1 MATLNIKEYLDR
13 DEQKDLLRFLTAGS
27 VDDGK
32 STLIGRLLFDSKK
45 LYEDQL
51 DALERDSKRMG
62 NAGDHIDYALLLDG
76 LKAEREQGITIDV
89 AYRYFSTNNRK
100 FIIADTPGHEQ
111 YTRNMITGGST
122 ANLAIILVD
131 ARTGVITQTRRHTYL
146 VSLLGIKHVV
156 LAVNKV
162 DQGQSPDIYEF
173 YNLGL
178 GTPFPVSANSKIGF
192 GDLLDEVL
200 VHCNPQDADE
210 KEDERPRVAII
221 GKPNAGKSSLINK
234 LLGEDRLIVSDIA
247 GTTRDAIDTTVKR
260 NGKEYVFIDTA
271 GLRKK
276 ARVKED
282 IERYSVIRTVAAV
295 ERCDVAILV
304 IDAEEGITEQDA
316 KIAGIAHERGKG
328 MIIAVNKWDLI
339 EKNDKTIYKFTNQVR
354 EVLSYMSYAELVFI
368 SAKTGQRLPKIFDVL
383 DMVIENHALR
393 VQTGVLNEILTEAV
407 AMKQPPSDKGKRL
420 KLYYI
425 TQVSVKPPTFVVF
438 INDRQLMHFSYTRYL
453 ENQIRNTFGFRGTPI
468 HIIARER
475 KER

>member
-1 MATLNIKEYLDR
+1 MSKPIIAIVGRPN
-13 DEQKDLLRFLTAGS
+13 
-27 VDDGK
+27 VGK
-32 STLIGRLLFDSKK
+32 STLFN
-45 LYEDQL
+45 
-51 DALERDSKRMG
+51 AL
-62 NAGDHIDYALLLDG
+62 AGEKISIV
-76 LKAEREQGITIDV
+76 K
-89 AYRYFSTNNRK
+89 
-100 FIIADTPGHEQ
+100 DTPGV
-111 YTRNMITGGST
+111 TRDRIYADVTWLNYQFTLIDTGGIEPDSGDLLLSQMRGQAEIAMET
-122 ANLAIILVD
+122 ADVIIFLTDVRQGLVD
-131 ARTGVITQTRRHTYL
+131 ADYQVADMLRR
-146 VSLLGIKHVV
+146 SGKPIV

-162 DQGQSPDIYEF
+162 DNYEKFVLDTYEF

>member
-1 MATLNIKEYLDR
+1 MQISGADM
-13 DEQKDLLRFLTAGS
+13 LRRS
-27 VDDGK
+27 GK
-32 STLIGRLLFDSKK
+32 PI
-45 LYEDQL
+45 
-51 DALERDSKRMG
+51 
-62 NAGDHIDYALLLDG
+62 
-76 LKAEREQGITIDV
+76 
-89 AYRYFSTNNRK
+89 
-100 FIIADTPGHEQ
+100 
-111 YTRNMITGGST
+111 
-122 ANLAIILVD
+122 
-131 ARTGVITQTRRHTYL
+131 
-146 VSLLGIKHVV
+146 V

-162 DQGQSPDIYEF
+162 DNYEKFVLDTYEF